1 MTAAATV
8 TDLTQEGSAAILLA
22 EDDPVTRM
30 LMTRFLK
37 KAGYEVDAVADGTEA
52 LEHMTKRY
60 YPLLVTDWEM
70 PEMDGIELCKA
81 VRNLQ
86 LDGYVY
92 ALLLTARNAKE
103 HIIAGLE
110 AGADDYLVKPVHEP
124 ELVARLNTGRR
135 ILALEHS
142 LRGRERAQPHSL
154 ITDALTGAFNRRY
167 MMEQLPRE
175 LERCRRY
182 ANPLSVIMC
191 DVDHFKQVNDVMG
204 HSAGDDV
211 LQQFVWRVQKID
223 PRDERLGGAHRR
235 RGVRDRPARDRPSGR
250 HVRRGENP
258 HPDERRA
265 VRDPRGRRGG
275 DQQFRR
281 GLDRAARPGSCDEV
295 RDPHPRSRSVPLL
308 EQAVGPQP
316 RHRHRDPHGARADGE
331 PLTHLAQLRVDGVQI
346 LLHSRTRPSISR
358 SDFPRAARSKCDAA
372 ALKRWA
378 WMLALAPLSACA
390 RLPMVS

>member
-1 MTAAATV
+1 MTSAV
-8 TDLTQEGSAAILLA
+8 TEITQDGSTAILLA

-52 LEHMTKRY
+52 LEHMTQRY
-60 YPLLVTDWEM
+60 YPFLVTDWEM

-142 LRGRERAQPHSL
+142 LRAANERNRILS
-154 ITDALTGAFNRRY
+154 ITDPLTGAFNRRY
-167 MMEQLPRE
+167 MMDQLPRE

-191 DVDHFKQVNDVMG
+191 DVDHFKQVNDVKG
-204 HSAGDDV
+204 HSAGDDM
-211 LQQFVWRVQKID
+211 LQQFAARMQKSIRVNSDWVARIGGEEFVIVLPETGYEGAVFVAEKIRTIIASVPFVTRAGD
-223 PRDERLGGAHRR
+223 LSATSSFGVASTEAHGPDLLMNTETLMREA
-235 RGVRDRPARDRPSGR
+235 DQCLYTSKQSGR
-250 HVRRGENP
+250 N
-258 HPDERRA
+258 
-265 VRDPRGRRGG
+265 
-275 DQQFRR
+275 
-281 GLDRAARPGSCDEV
+281 
-295 RDPHPRSRSVPLL
+295 
-308 EQAVGPQP
+308 
-316 RHRHRDPHGARADGE
+316 
-331 PLTHLAQLRVDGVQI
+331 RVTGI
-346 LLHSRTRPSISR
+346 EIPS
-358 SDFPRAARSKCDAA
+358 
-372 ALKRWA
+372 
-378 WMLALAPLSACA
+378 ALAKSATG
-390 RLPMVS
+390 

>member
-1 MTAAATV
+1 MSGDPGVV
-8 TDLTQEGSAAILLA
+8 TDLTQDRSAAILLA

-37 KAGYEVDAVADGTEA
+37 KAGYEVDAVADGTDA
-52 LEHMTKRY
+52 LEHMTQRY
-60 YPLLVTDWEM
+60 YPFLVTDWEM

-124 ELVARLNTGRR
+124 ELIARLNTGRR

-142 LRGRERAQPHSL
+142 LRAANERNRILSV
-154 ITDALTGAFNRRY
+154 TDPLTGAFNRRY

-182 ANPLSVIMC
+182 GNPLSVIMC
-191 DVDHFKQVNDVMG
+191 DVDHFKQVNDVKG

-211 LQQFVWRVQKID
+211 LQQFVARMQRSIRATSDWVA
-223 PRDERLGGAHRR
+223 RLGGEEFLIVLPETGFQGAMFVAEKIREIMTSVAFVTR
-235 RGVRDRPARDRPSGR
+235 EGDVVATSSFGVASTELHGPDLAMKSETLIRAADQCLYTSKQSGR
-250 HVRRGENP
+250 N
-258 HPDERRA
+258 RA
-265 VRDPRGRRGG
+265 TGVEIPTVHA
-275 DQQFRR
+275 QS
-281 GLDRAARPGSCDEV
+281 A
-295 RDPHPRSRSVPLL
+295 
-308 EQAVGPQP
+308 
-316 RHRHRDPHGARADGE
+316 HG
-331 PLTHLAQLRVDGVQI
+331 
-346 LLHSRTRPSISR
+346 
-358 SDFPRAARSKCDAA
+358 
-372 ALKRWA
+372 
-378 WMLALAPLSACA
+378 
-390 RLPMVS
+390 

>member
-8 TDLTQEGSAAILLA
+8 TEITQEGSAAILLA

-124 ELVARLNTGRR
+124 ELIARLNTGRR

-142 LRGRERAQPHSL
+142 LRAANERNRILS

-182 ANPLSVIMC
+182 GNPLSVIMC

-204 HSAGDDV
+204 HSGGDDV
-211 LQQFVWRVQKID
+211 LQQFVWRMQKSIRATSD
-223 PRDERLGGAHRR
+223 WVARIGGEEFVIVLPETGHQGAMFVAEKIRTLMNGVPFVTREGDVAATSSFGVASTERHGPDLVMKSETLIRAA
-235 RGVRDRPARDRPSGR
+235 DQCLYTSKQSGR
-250 HVRRGENP
+250 NRVTGIEIPTVH
-258 HPDERRA
+258 
-265 VRDPRGRRGG
+265 
-275 DQQFRR
+275 
-281 GLDRAARPGSCDEV
+281 
-295 RDPHPRSRSVPLL
+295 
-308 EQAVGPQP
+308 
-316 RHRHRDPHGARADGE
+316 
-331 PLTHLAQLRVDGVQI
+331 AQTASL
-346 LLHSRTRPSISR
+346 
-358 SDFPRAARSKCDAA
+358 
-372 ALKRWA
+372 
-378 WMLALAPLSACA
+378 
-390 RLPMVS
+390 